1 VGGRVTVSR
10 CRSLKVSS
18 VTEVAFESES
28 PVIHIPVDDVRD
40 LLTRLF
46 VSKCLFRYDAETA
59 TERLIEADLRGLHSY
74 GAASSLKLLEAFAA
88 GDIDPRGRVLTLHET
103 PALAVLD
110 GSRAV
115 GAVAATKGMQAAI
128 TKAKQVGVGTAV
140 VGNSQTLGA
149 ASVYALLA
157 AREGLIGFVTSS
169 TGGATVAAEGTF
181 AAAVGNHP
189 VAWAVPIAGRPPF
202 VIDFSCGMTSWSDV
216 AEARQQGRQLP
227 TGTALDDHGHPT
239 TDPAQ
244 AKTLL
249 PMAGA
254 RGFGLSFVCSVLTG
268 GLTGGRLPIRKKR
281 SASADDSQHFF
292 QAFDPSA
299 FVDPAKFAKELSVA
313 MDEVRGLPPISDI
326 DHVRFAGDQDE
337 ERMRQIRAEGIPFA
351 PAVFETLNA
360 ASTGAAKC
368 G

>member
-1 VGGRVTVSR
+1 M
-10 CRSLKVSS
+10 
-18 VTEVAFESES
+18 
-28 PVIHIPVDDVRD
+28 IHIPVDEVRD
-40 LLTRLF
+40 LLLRLF

-59 TERLIEADLRGLHSY
+59 ADRLIEADLRGLHPY
-74 GAASSLKLLEAFAA
+74 GAASTLKLLEAFAA

-103 PALAVLD
+103 AALAVLD

-115 GAVAATKGMQAAI
+115 GAVAATKGMQTAI
-128 TKAKQVGVGTAV
+128 AKAKQVGVGTAV

-169 TGGATVAAEGTF
+169 TGGATVAAEGTH
-181 AAAVGNHP
+181 AGAVGNHP
-189 VAWAVPIAGRPPF
+189 MAWAVPLAARAPF

-216 AEARQQGRQLP
+216 EEAWQQGRQLP
-227 TGTALDDHGHPT
+227 AGTALDDQGRPT

-268 GLTGGRLPIRKKR
+268 GLAGGRLPIRKKR

-299 FVDPAKFAKELSVA
+299 FVDPAKFAKELAVA
-313 MDEVRGLPPISDI
+313 MDEIRGLPPAAGI
-326 DHVRFAGDQDE
+326 DRVRFAGDQDE
-337 ERMRQIRAEGIPFA
+337 ERSRQIRAEGIPFDSQ
-351 PAVFETLNA
+351 VFETLKTS
-360 ASTGAAKC
+360 STGSAKC